1 MSRAKDGIK
10 MDSRVLGGFS
20 DILYGEADACST
32 EPCDV
37 LYEEHIA
44 MHMEGIGMHM

>member
-10 MDSRVLGGFS
+10 MYERVLGGFNH
-20 DILYGEADACST
+20 ILYGEADACSI

-44 MHMEGIGMHM
+44 MHIERIGMHM